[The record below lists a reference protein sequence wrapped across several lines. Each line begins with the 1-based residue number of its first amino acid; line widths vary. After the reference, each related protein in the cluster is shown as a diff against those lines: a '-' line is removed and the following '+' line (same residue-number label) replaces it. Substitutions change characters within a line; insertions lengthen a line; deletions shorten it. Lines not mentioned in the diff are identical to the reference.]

1 MTDFDTTDLRYS
13 LCELMSALTDNTKN
27 AIAKVAKM
35 SEQLAE
41 LEAQNEVAY
50 WESTN
55 EFEIVEGA
63 RQVLKC
69 SECRNR
75 VIYNYKYCPNCGR
88 KMRRQ
93 KND

>member
-1 MTDFDTTDLRYS
+1 MTTSPY
-13 LCELMSALTDNTKN
+13 NTKN

-55 EFEIVEGA
+55 DFEIVEGA
-63 RQVLKC
+63 RRVLIC
-69 SECRNR
+69 SECQQC